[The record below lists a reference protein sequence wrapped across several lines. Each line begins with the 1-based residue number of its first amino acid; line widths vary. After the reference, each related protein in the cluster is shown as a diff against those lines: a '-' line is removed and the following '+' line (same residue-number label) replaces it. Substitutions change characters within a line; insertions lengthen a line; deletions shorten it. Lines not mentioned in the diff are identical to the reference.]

1 MLKILKFARKYW
13 YTMLVILG
21 LLFIQ
26 AYCELSLPEYTSNI
40 VDVGI
45 QEKGIESPVPTKM
58 RAETYNHLLLFMN
71 EEETEIFTE
80 AYEESQGDIF
90 TLKEKYREAAKENI
104 SERTEEETKEYIE
117 TLKALLSKKET
128 LLMMLSSEGEQADA
142 MKKEFYAQA
151 EFLEDTDLFTAF
163 SMMPKEAVLKISE
176 TLGEQIDQMSD
187 TIGDSSAIAFV
198 AAEYEEMGMNVD
210 GIQMSYLK
218 KQGVMMLLIAFGGM
232 IAAVI
237 ATFFSARLAAKV
249 SMKLRAQVYDKVVK
263 FSNAELNQFS
273 TASLIT
279 RCTNDIQQVQM
290 VLTMMFRI
298 VLYAPIMAIGGIM
311 KVVETKSGMGW
322 IIVVAVAAVF
332 TLVGVLMV
340 VAMPKFQ
347 SMQNLVDRLNLVSRE
362 ILTGIPVIR
371 AFSREKHEEK
381 RFDQASRDL
390 QKTQLFT
397 NSTMAF
403 MMPAMMFIMNAITVL
418 IVWVGAHGVDTGTI
432 QVGSMMA
439 FITYT
444 MQIVMSFLMI
454 TMVSIM
460 LPRAAVAAGRID
472 EVLQTK
478 VAIQNKEQVVP
489 LATDGRIQGVVA
501 FEHVSFAY
509 PGADENALEDIDFV
523 AKPGETTA
531 IIGST
536 GCGKSSLVQ
545 LIPRLFDVTK
555 GRITIDGK
563 DIRDVDLHELRSH
576 IGYVPQKGVLFS
588 GTIES
593 NIAFGH
599 DEITRDAVEEA
610 ADIAQ
615 ASDFIQEKEKKF
627 QSHIA
632 QGGANVSGGQKQR
645 LAIARALAKKPQI
658 LVFDDSFSALDYRT
672 DRALRR
678 ELGEKTKDATVI
690 IVAQRISTILH
701 ADKILVLDDGKIA
714 GMGTHKELLKN
725 NEVYRQIAQSQLSE
739 KEINDTLNNDAETK
753 KEVQ

>member
-1 MLKILKFARKYW
+1 MLKILKFARQYW
-13 YTMLVILG
+13 YMMFVILG

-45 QEKGIESPVPTKM
+45 QEKGIESPVPKKM
-58 RAETYNHLLLFMN
+58 RAQTYERLLLFMN
-71 EEETEIFTE
+71 EDETQIFTE
-80 AYEESQGDIF
+80 AYERTDDDIY
-90 TLKEKYREAAKENI
+90 TLKEVYEAATYKDI
-104 SERTEEETKEYIE
+104 SKKAKGETAGYIE
-117 TLKALLSKKET
+117 ELKSLLSKKET
-128 LLMMLSSEGEQADA
+128 LLMMLSSEEEQADA
-142 MKKEFYAQA
+142 MKEEFYIQMGLPADA
-151 EFLEDTDLFTAF
+151 DIFEAF
-163 SMMPKEAVLKISE
+163 AMMPKEVLLQISGNIE
-176 TLGEQIDQMSD
+176 EQISKMAD

-198 AAEYEEMGMNVD
+198 AAEYEEMGISVNT
-210 GIQMSYLK
+210 IQMKYLR
-218 KQGVMMLLIAFGGM
+218 KQGIVMVLIAFGSM
-232 IAAVI
+232 VAAVF

-249 SMKLRAQVYDKVVK
+249 SKNLRGQVYDQVVK

-298 VLYAPIMAIGGIM
+298 VLYAPIMAIGGIS
-311 KVVETKSGMGW
+311 KVIQAKSGMGW

-332 TLVGVLMV
+332 SLVGVLMV
-340 VAMPKFQ
+340 VAMPKFR

-381 RFDQASRDL
+381 RFDQASMEL
-390 QKTQLFT
+390 KKTQLFT

-403 MMPAMMFIMNAITVL
+403 MMPMMMFIMNGITVL
-418 IVWVGAHGVDTGTI
+418 IVWVGAHGVDAGSI

-454 TMVSIM
+454 TIVSIM

-472 EVLQTK
+472 EVLQTN
-478 VAIQNKEQVVP
+478 ISIDNKEQVLP
-489 LATDGRIQGVVA
+489 LAKDGKVQGIVA

-563 DIRDVDLHELRSH
+563 DIRDLDLKELRSH

-593 NIAFGH
+593 NIAFGQEKM
-599 DEITRDAVEEA
+599 DMAKIEEA
-610 ADIAQ
+610 ARIAQ
-615 ASDFIQEKEKKF
+615 AADFIQEKEEQY
-627 QSHIA
+627 QSRIA
-632 QGGANVSGGQKQR
+632 QGGSNVSGGQKQR

-672 DRALRR
+672 DKALRK
-678 ELGEKTKDATVI
+678 ELGQKTKYATVI

-701 ADKILVLDDGKIA
+701 ADKIIVLDDGKIA
-714 GMGTHKELLKN
+714 GCGTHKELLMN
-725 NEVYRQIAQSQLSE
+725 NEVYKQIAQSQLSE
-739 KEINDTLNNDAETK
+739 KEINETIGLEKAE

>member
-1 MLKILKFARKYW
+1 MLKILKFAKQYW
-13 YTMLVILG
+13 YMMLVILG
-21 LLFIQ
+21 LLFVQ

-45 QEKGIESPVPTKM
+45 QERGIESPVPEKM
-58 RAETYNHLLLFMN
+58 RAQTYDHLLLFMN

-80 AYEESQGDIF
+80 GYETADGEIY
-90 TLKEKYREAAKENI
+90 TLKEAYSEAAQ
-104 SERTEEETKEYIE
+104 SEVSKKTDEETKEYIE
-117 TLKALLSKKET
+117 QLKSLLSTKET

-142 MKKEFYAQA
+142 MKEAFYAQMGVPA
-151 EFLEDTDLFTAF
+151 GTDLFEVFA
-163 SMMPKEAVLKISE
+163 MMPKEAVLQISE
-176 TLGEQIDQMSD
+176 ALEEQLSEMAD
-187 TIGDSSAIAFV
+187 TIGDSTAISFV
-198 AAEYEEMGMNVD
+198 AAEYEAMGTDVD
-210 GIQMSYLK
+210 GIQMDYLK
-218 KQGVMMLLIAFGGM
+218 HQGIMMLLIAFGSM
-232 IAAVI
+232 IAAVC

-249 SMKLRAQVYDKVVK
+249 SMNLRGQVYDKVVK
-263 FSNAELNQFS
+263 FSNAELNKFS

-298 VLYAPIMAIGGIM
+298 VLYAPIMALGGIS
-311 KVVETKSGMGW
+311 KVAKTESGMGW
-322 IIVVAVAAVF
+322 IIVVAVVAVF
-332 TLVGVLMV
+332 SLVGILMA
-340 VAMPKFQ
+340 VAMPKFR

-362 ILTGIPVIR
+362 MLTGIPVIR

-381 RFDQASRDL
+381 RFDEASRDL

-397 NSTMAF
+397 NSSMAF

-418 IVWVGAHGVDTGTI
+418 IVWVGAHGVDTGSI

-460 LPRAAVAAGRID
+460 LPRAAVAAGRIE
-472 EVLQTK
+472 EVLKTEVSIDNKKQVASLAKEGK
-478 VAIQNKEQVVP
+478 V
-489 LATDGRIQGVVA
+489 QGVVA

-523 AKPGETTA
+523 ANPGETTA

-545 LIPRLFDVTK
+545 LIPRLFDVSK
-555 GRITIDGK
+555 GRITIDGT
-563 DIRDVDLHELRSH
+563 DIRDVDLKELRQN

-593 NIAFGH
+593 NIAFGQG
-599 DEITRDAVEEA
+599 DIDTDAVEEA
-610 ADIAQ
+610 AQIAQ
-615 ASDFIQEKEKKF
+615 ASEFIQGKEEKFK
-627 QSHIA
+627 SRIA

-658 LVFDDSFSALDYRT
+658 LVFDDSFSALDYKT
-672 DRALRR
+672 DKTLRK
-678 ELGEKTKDATVI
+678 ELHEKTRNATVI

-701 ADKILVLDDGKIA
+701 ADKILVLDDGRIA
-714 GMGTHKELLKN
+714 GCGTHKELLKS

-739 KEINDTLNNDAETK
+739 KEINETLNEAETE
-753 KEVQ
+753 KEVR

>member
-1 MLKILKFARKYW
+1 MLKILKFARQYW
-13 YTMLVILG
+13 YMMFVILG

-45 QEKGIESPVPTKM
+45 QEKGIESPVPKKM
-58 RAETYNHLLLFMN
+58 RAQTYERLLLFMN
-71 EEETEIFTE
+71 EDETQIFTE
-80 AYEESQGDIF
+80 AYERTDDDIY
-90 TLKEKYREAAKENI
+90 TLKEVYEAATYKDI
-104 SERTEEETKEYIE
+104 SKKAKGETAGYIE
-117 TLKALLSKKET
+117 ELKSLLSKKET
-128 LLMMLSSEGEQADA
+128 LLMMLSSEEEQADA
-142 MKKEFYAQA
+142 MKEEFFIQMGLPADA
-151 EFLEDTDLFTAF
+151 DIFEAF
-163 SMMPKEAVLKISE
+163 AMMPKEVLLQISGNIE
-176 TLGEQIDQMSD
+176 EQISKMAD

-198 AAEYEEMGMNVD
+198 AAEYEEMGISVNT
-210 GIQMSYLK
+210 IQMKYLR
-218 KQGVMMLLIAFGGM
+218 KQGIVMVLIAFGSM
-232 IAAVI
+232 VAAVF

-249 SMKLRAQVYDKVVK
+249 SKNLRGQVYDQVVK

-298 VLYAPIMAIGGIM
+298 VLYAPIMAIGGIS
-311 KVVETKSGMGW
+311 KVIQAKSGMGW

-332 TLVGVLMV
+332 SLVGVLMV
-340 VAMPKFQ
+340 VAMPKFR

-381 RFDQASRDL
+381 RFDQASMEL
-390 QKTQLFT
+390 KKTQLFT

-403 MMPAMMFIMNAITVL
+403 MMPMMMFIMNGITVL
-418 IVWVGAHGVDTGTI
+418 IVWVGAHGVDAGSI

-454 TMVSIM
+454 TIVSIM

-472 EVLQTK
+472 EVLQTN
-478 VAIQNKEQVVP
+478 ISIDNKEQVLP
-489 LATDGRIQGVVA
+489 LAKDGKVQGIVA

-563 DIRDVDLHELRSH
+563 DIRDLDLKELRSH

-593 NIAFGH
+593 NIAFGQEKM
-599 DEITRDAVEEA
+599 DMAKIEEA
-610 ADIAQ
+610 ARIAQ
-615 ASDFIQEKEKKF
+615 AADFIQEKEEQY
-627 QSHIA
+627 QSRIA
-632 QGGANVSGGQKQR
+632 QGGSNVSGGQKQR

-672 DRALRR
+672 DKALRK
-678 ELGEKTKDATVI
+678 ELGQKTKYATVI

-701 ADKILVLDDGKIA
+701 ADKIIVLDDGKIA
-714 GMGTHKELLKN
+714 GCGTHKELLMN
-725 NEVYRQIAQSQLSE
+725 NEVYKQIAQSQLSE
-739 KEINDTLNNDAETK
+739 KEINETIGLEKAE